1 MSTYYCLVAGLPD
14 ISLDDGKLSY
24 SVSDFK
30 AELYPDLSAQDRKLI
45 DLFYLKFDNTAILK
59 LLKNKD
65 AVIEDKGNFSAEEL
79 LQLIEAVREGDTPDK
94 KYPSYLVN
102 FVSQY
107 LQLSQDELYRADDLL
122 AALYYSYGMSSNNAF
137 IASWFEFNLNLNN
150 ILAALAARKYKMEV
164 SSVIVGA
171 TSICEQLRTSN
182 ARDFGLNETL
192 EYFEA
197 LQRIADIEELVEREK
212 KVDMLK
218 WKWLEDESFFHYFT
232 IERIFVFLM
241 QLEMIERWISLDKE
255 KGNELFRKMIQDL
268 KNEVQIPEEFRKSLI
283 PQHFDLT
290 LFISS

>member
-30 AELYPDLSAQDRKLI
+30 AELCPDLSAQDRKLI

-150 ILAALAARKYKMEV
+150 ILTALAARKYKLEV

-218 WKWLEDESFFHYFT
+218 WKWLEDESFSHYFT

-268 KNEVQIPEEFRKSLI
+268 KNEVQIPEEFRK
-283 PQHFDLT
+283 
-290 LFISS
+290 

>member
-24 SVSDFK
+24 SVSEFK

-150 ILAALAARKYKMEV
+150 ILAALAARKYKLEV

-182 ARDFGLNETL
+182 ARDFGLNEIL

-268 KNEVQIPEEFRKSLI
+268 KNEVQIPEEFRK
-283 PQHFDLT
+283 
-290 LFISS
+290 

>member
-137 IASWFEFNLNLNN
+137 IAFWFEFNLNLNN
-150 ILAALAARKYKMEV
+150 ILAALAARKYKLEV

-268 KNEVQIPEEFRKSLI
+268 KNEVQIPEEFRK
-283 PQHFDLT
+283 
-290 LFISS
+290 

>member
-65 AVIEDKGNFSAEEL
+65 TVIEDKGNFSAEEL

-150 ILAALAARKYKMEV
+150 ILAVLAARKYKLEV

-268 KNEVQIPEEFRKSLI
+268 KNEVQIPEEFRK
-283 PQHFDLT
+283 
-290 LFISS
+290 

>member
-59 LLKNKD
+59 LLRNKD

-137 IASWFEFNLNLNN
+137 IAFWFEFNLNLNN
-150 ILAALAARKYKMEV
+150 ILAALAARKYKLEV

-241 QLEMIERWISLDKE
+241 QLEMIERWISLDKK

-268 KNEVQIPEEFRKSLI
+268 KNEVQIPEEFRK
-283 PQHFDLT
+283 
-290 LFISS
+290 

>member
-65 AVIEDKGNFSAEEL
+65 AVIEDKSNFSAEEL

-150 ILAALAARKYKMEV
+150 ILAALAARKYKLEV

-197 LQRIADIEELVEREK
+197 LRRIADIEELVEREK

-268 KNEVQIPEEFRKSLI
+268 KNEVQIPEEFRK
-283 PQHFDLT
+283 
-290 LFISS
+290 

>member
-30 AELYPDLSAQDRKLI
+30 AEFYPDLSAQDRKLI

-59 LLKNKD
+59 LLRNKD

-268 KNEVQIPEEFRKSLI
+268 KNEVQIPEEFRK
-283 PQHFDLT
+283 
-290 LFISS
+290 

>member
-65 AVIEDKGNFSAEEL
+65 TVIEDKGNFSAEEL

-218 WKWLEDESFFHYFT
+218 WKWLEDESFFHYFA

-268 KNEVQIPEEFRKSLI
+268 KNEVQIPEEFRK
-283 PQHFDLT
+283 
-290 LFISS
+290 

>member
-45 DLFYLKFDNTAILK
+45 DLFYLKFDNMAILK

-65 AVIEDKGNFSAEEL
+65 TVIEDKGNFSAEEL

-164 SSVIVGA
+164 SSVIVRA

-268 KNEVQIPEEFRKSLI
+268 KNEVQIPEEFRK
-283 PQHFDLT
+283 
-290 LFISS
+290 

>member
-65 AVIEDKGNFSAEEL
+65 TVIEDKGNFSSEEL

-150 ILAALAARKYKMEV
+150 ILAALAARKYKLEV

-268 KNEVQIPEEFRKSLI
+268 KNEVQIPEEFRK
-283 PQHFDLT
+283 
-290 LFISS
+290 

>member
-45 DLFYLKFDNTAILK
+45 DLFYLKFDNMAILK

-65 AVIEDKGNFSAEEL
+65 TVIEDKGNFSAEEL

-255 KGNELFRKMIQDL
+255 KDNELFRKMIQDL
-268 KNEVQIPEEFRKSLI
+268 KNEVQIPEEFRK
-283 PQHFDLT
+283 
-290 LFISS
+290 

>member
-107 LQLSQDELYRADDLL
+107 LQLSQVELYRADDLL

-268 KNEVQIPEEFRKSLI
+268 KNEVQIPEEFRK
-283 PQHFDLT
+283 
-290 LFISS
+290 

>member
-164 SSVIVGA
+164 SSVLVGA

-197 LQRIADIEELVEREK
+197 LQRIADLEELVEREK

-268 KNEVQIPEEFRKSLI
+268 KNEVQIPEEFRK
-283 PQHFDLT
+283 
-290 LFISS
+290 

>member
-65 AVIEDKGNFSAEEL
+65 TVIEDKGNFSAEEL

-218 WKWLEDESFFHYFT
+218 WKWLEDESFSHYFT

-268 KNEVQIPEEFRKSLI
+268 KNEVQIPEEFRK
-283 PQHFDLT
+283 
-290 LFISS
+290 

>member
-14 ISLDDGKLSY
+14 ISLGDGKLSY

-268 KNEVQIPEEFRKSLI
+268 KNEVQIPEEFRK
-283 PQHFDLT
+283 
-290 LFISS
+290 

>member
-30 AELYPDLSAQDRKLI
+30 TELYPDLSAQDRKLI

-65 AVIEDKGNFSAEEL
+65 TVIEDKGNFSAEEL

-150 ILAALAARKYKMEV
+150 ILAALAARKYKLEV

-212 KVDMLK
+212 KVNMLK

-268 KNEVQIPEEFRKSLI
+268 KNEVQIPEEFRK
-283 PQHFDLT
+283 
-290 LFISS
+290 

>member
-45 DLFYLKFDNTAILK
+45 DLFYQKFDNTAILK
-59 LLKNKD
+59 LLRNKD

-232 IERIFVFLM
+232 IEHIFVFLM

-268 KNEVQIPEEFRKSLI
+268 KNEVQIPEEFRK
-283 PQHFDLT
+283 
-290 LFISS
+290 

>member
-171 TSICEQLRTSN
+171 ASICEQLRTSN

-268 KNEVQIPEEFRKSLI
+268 KNEVQIPEEFRK
-283 PQHFDLT
+283 
-290 LFISS
+290 

>member
-45 DLFYLKFDNTAILK
+45 DLFYLKFDNMAILK

-65 AVIEDKGNFSAEEL
+65 TVIEDRGNFSAEEL

-268 KNEVQIPEEFRKSLI
+268 KNEVQIPEEFRK
-283 PQHFDLT
+283 
-290 LFISS
+290 